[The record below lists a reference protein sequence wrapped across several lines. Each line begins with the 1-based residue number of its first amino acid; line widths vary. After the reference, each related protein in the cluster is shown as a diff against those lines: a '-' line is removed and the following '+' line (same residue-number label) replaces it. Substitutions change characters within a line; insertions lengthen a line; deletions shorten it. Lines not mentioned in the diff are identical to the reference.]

1 LAPPDAFSSSFSV
14 ELAEHEE
21 LQDGPIV
28 GHLELFEE
36 RLVETPY
43 GVAYLARSPEAWV
56 NVLEADGQGV
66 LEKAGALL
74 DERVPESIQAV
85 AVCR

>member
-1 LAPPDAFSSSFSV
+1 MVP
-14 ELAEHEE
+14 
-21 LQDGPIV
+21 
-28 GHLELFEE
+28 LELFEE
-36 RLVETPY
+36 RLVEAPH
-43 GVAYLARSPEAWV
+43 GVAYLARSPEAWA
-56 NVLEADGQGV
+56 NVLEVDGQVV